1 MWCAGCQTDVA
12 GELSADGQILQC
24 VSCGREV
31 SSVRSLSLHPKTR
44 EVRDLL
50 ERWSTEELL
59 DPDLPLRH
67 VPTSPQASPVSTP
80 TPTPTPEAP
89 PSIDALAEAP
99 ALRDEARGDP
109 PTVPAAEL
117 SPTDGQAP
125 VTKPKPQRTSRPK
138 YRLDSQHT
146 PKTGSEAPVPAPHPR
161 RAPQPAPQ
169 TRLDSSHAHTP
180 APHFNI
186 ASAFDGK
193 KAPGRGES
201 LWGQILAYGGIGLLT
216 VGTVMVLWGY
226 FGGPDNYTP
235 TGWLLATAGQMLLF
249 LGVVTLV
256 SGGMEQTTHEVSRR
270 IQVLGDQIVRIERHT
285 QEQFLSGPHFAHED
299 ESGVEQRKTADAPRH
314 GSADA

>member
-12 GELSADGQILQC
+12 GELSADGQTLQC
-24 VSCGREV
+24 TSCGGEV

-67 VPTSPQASPVSTP
+67 VPSSPQASPVP
-80 TPTPTPEAP
+80 TPPPEP
-89 PSIDALAEAP
+89 VPSVDAITDAP
-99 ALRDEARGDP
+99 APGDDSP
-109 PTVPAAEL
+109 ADSQPVPAAEQL
-117 SPTDGQAP
+117 PTEGQAP
-125 VTKPKPQRTSRPK
+125 VTKPEPRRASRPK
-138 YRLDSQHT
+138 YRLDDQHT
-146 PKTGSEAPVPAPHPR
+146 PKTGSAAPVPAPHPR
-161 RAPQPAPQ
+161 RVTEPVRQ
-169 TRLDSSHAHTP
+169 TRLDNSHTHAP

-193 KAPGRGES
+193 KAPGHGES

-226 FGGPDNYTP
+226 FGGPDSYTP

-270 IQVLGDQIVRIERHT
+270 IQMLGDQIVRIEQHA
-285 QEQFLSGPHFAHED
+285 QEQLLAGPHFARED
-299 ESGVEQRKTADAPRH
+299 ESAQGQRPTADTRHH
-314 GSADA
+314 GSADG